1 MIKSLSFKKGVCEQL
16 AKGEGRGRRRG
27 EEGAGES
34 NKKNLQSS
42 GNSTNTRSIIIFSCA
57 YAEAV
62 IQTRYHYLDIFCLHL
77 HTLIFPCYEGMTS
90 CAIVCTVAMGV
101 AYHTAYLLMS
111 GHMVRPCKIN
121 TMFSSFVASDS
132 RE

>member
-1 MIKSLSFKKGVCEQL
+1 MCANNLQR
-16 AKGEGRGRRRG
+16 GRGGGGGRRG
-27 EEGAGES
+27 QES
-34 NKKNLQSS
+34 PIKKNLQSS

-57 YAEAV
+57 YAETV

-101 AYHTAYLLMS
+101 AYHTAYFTDEWTHGAAMQ
-111 GHMVRPCKIN
+111 
-121 TMFSSFVASDS
+121 D
-132 RE
+132 